1 VLTAIVQYFKQQYKT
16 MKKQILS
23 EEFRRMQKLAGII
36 TEAAFNS
43 DGEPLMTH
51 NQYRDYNEPS
61 EDEDFD
67 NSNDDFDMKNSFIKE
82 MKGNDIFVETFDG
95 EEYFIR
101 CNDER
106 SYDFMIY
113 FLNDEEIEIY
123 GPEDG
128 VKNLFG
134 YQDAVDYTL
143 QNKDKFYTY
152 DESIKSRNNEMDID
166 FQDRKNNR
174 AEMGGYGLG

>member
-1 VLTAIVQYFKQQYKT
+1 

-82 MKGNDIFVETFDG
+82 MKGNDIFVETFYG

-106 SYDFMIY
+106 SYEFTIY

-123 GPEDG
+123 GPEDR

-143 QNKDKFYTY
+143 ENKDKFYTY
-152 DESIKSRNNEMDID
+152 DESIKSRNSEMGID
-166 FQDRKNNR
+166 SQDRKNNR

>member
-1 VLTAIVQYFKQQYKT
+1 MATVQYFKQQYKT

-67 NSNDDFDMKNSFIKE
+67 NSNDDFDMKNSFLKE
-82 MKGNDIFVETFDG
+82 LKGNNIFVETFDG
-95 EEYFIR
+95 KEYFIR
-101 CNDER
+101 CNNER
-106 SYDFMIY
+106 SYEFMIY

-123 GPEDG
+123 GPEYGD
-128 VKNLFG
+128 KNLFG

-143 QNKDKFYTY
+143 ENKDKFYTY

-166 FQDRKNNR
+166 SQDRKNNR

>member
-1 VLTAIVQYFKQQYKT
+1 

-61 EDEDFD
+61 EDEDYND
-67 NSNDDFDMKNSFIKE
+67 SNDRIDISREFINE
-82 MKGNDIFVETFDG
+82 MKKNDIFVETFNG
-95 EEYFIR
+95 QEYFIR
-101 CNDER
+101 CKEHE
-106 SYDFMIY
+106 DFMIY
-113 FLNDEEIEIY
+113 FPDDETIEIY
-123 GPEDG
+123 DTKKGEQTQE
-128 VKNLFG
+128 FR
-134 YQDAVDYTL
+134 YQDAVDYVL
-143 QNKDKFYTY
+143 LNKGHLLTF
-152 DESIKSRNNEMDID
+152 DESVKERNREIDID
-166 FQDRKNNR
+166 SQDRQNNR

>member
-1 VLTAIVQYFKQQYKT
+1 

-61 EDEDFD
+61 EDEDYND
-67 NSNDDFDMKNSFIKE
+67 SNDRMDISREFINE
-82 MKGNDIFVETFDG
+82 MKKNNIFVETFNG
-95 EEYFIR
+95 QEYFIR
-101 CNDER
+101 CKEHE
-106 SYDFMIY
+106 DFMIY
-113 FLNDEEIEIY
+113 FPDDETIEIY
-123 GPEDG
+123 DTKKGEQTQE
-128 VKNLFG
+128 FR
-134 YQDAVDYTL
+134 YEDAVDYVL
-143 QNKDKFYTY
+143 LNKGHLLTF
-152 DESIKSRNNEMDID
+152 DESVKERNREMDID
-166 FQDRKNNR
+166 SQDRQNNR

>member
-1 VLTAIVQYFKQQYKT
+1 

-23 EEFRRMQKLAGII
+23 EEFKRMQKLAGII

-61 EDEDFD
+61 EEDQDLEYDSDYF
-67 NSNDDFDMKNSFIKE
+67 NLPKEFIKE
-82 MKGNDIFVETFDG
+82 MKKNNLFVETFNG
-95 EEYFIR
+95 EEFFIR

-106 SYDFMIY
+106 YNDFTIY

-128 VKNLFG
+128 VKKLFG
-134 YQDAVDYTL
+134 YQDAIDYTL
-143 QNKDKFYTY
+143 SNKNKFYTF
-152 DESIKSRNNEMDID
+152 DQSVKSRNNEMDID
-166 FQDRKNNR
+166 SQDRQNNR

>member
-1 VLTAIVQYFKQQYKT
+1 

-61 EDEDFD
+61 EDEEYGD
-67 NSNDDFDMKNSFIKE
+67 SNDRMDISREFINE
-82 MKGNDIFVETFDG
+82 MKKNDIFVETFNG
-95 EEYFIR
+95 QEYFIR
-101 CNDER
+101 CKEHE
-106 SYDFMIY
+106 DFMIY
-113 FLNDEEIEIY
+113 FPDDETIEIY
-123 GPEDG
+123 DTKKGEQTQE
-128 VKNLFG
+128 FR
-134 YQDAVDYTL
+134 YQDAVDYVL
-143 QNKDKFYTY
+143 LNKGHLLTF
-152 DESIKSRNNEMDID
+152 DESVKERNREMDID
-166 FQDRKNNR
+166 SQDRQNNR

>member
-1 VLTAIVQYFKQQYKT
+1 

-61 EDEDFD
+61 EDEEYGD
-67 NSNDDFDMKNSFIKE
+67 SDDRMDISREFINE
-82 MKGNDIFVETFDG
+82 MKKNDIFVETFDG

-101 CNDER
+101 CKEHE
-106 SYDFMIY
+106 DFMIY
-113 FLNDEEIEIY
+113 FPDDETIEIY
-123 GPEDG
+123 DTKKGEQTQE
-128 VKNLFG
+128 FR
-134 YQDAVDYTL
+134 YQDAVDYVL
-143 QNKDKFYTY
+143 LNKGHLLTF
-152 DESIKSRNNEMDID
+152 DESVKERNREMDID
-166 FQDRKNNR
+166 SQDRQNNR